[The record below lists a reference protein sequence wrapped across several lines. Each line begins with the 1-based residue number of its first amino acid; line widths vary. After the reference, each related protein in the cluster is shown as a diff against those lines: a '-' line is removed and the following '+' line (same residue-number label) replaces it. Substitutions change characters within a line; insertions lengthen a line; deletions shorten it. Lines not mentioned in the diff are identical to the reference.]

1 MFLSSFIYAII
12 NKKHHNQGEEL
23 MIIIT
28 GASRGIGK
36 AIAIRAAEFGRDLW
50 LTGKDETRMA
60 QTVAELK
67 KVNSRITIRTSCFDL
82 ADKDSLLNFIKE
94 VKQSNV
100 FIEGLFNNAGF
111 ALDLAPIDQ
120 TLDDD
125 IDAMIDV
132 NVRALFILTRHI
144 SAIMRKQDRGHII
157 NIGSTAAI
165 TAYRSAAVYCATKA
179 AVKTFTDGIRLDLV
193 DSNVKVT
200 LIQPGIVETDFS
212 LTRFKGDKTRA
223 DAVYSDI
230 DALEAIDIAD
240 AVCFVFN
247 TPKHMQVAEMTIMA
261 TNQGNGFTFHKQ

>member
-1 MFLSSFIYAII
+1 MNDNRF
-12 NKKHHNQGEEL
+12 KGERV

-36 AIAIRAAEFGRDLW
+36 AIAIRAAEFGRNLW
-50 LTGKDETRMA
+50 LVGQNEKNMEKA
-60 QTVAELK
+60 VAELK
-67 KVNSRITIRTSCFDL
+67 KVNGRIEIRTSCFDL
-82 ADKDSLLNFIKE
+82 SNKIALLNFI
-94 VKQSNV
+94 QNV
-100 FIEGLFNNAGF
+100 EASGKKIEGLFNNAGF
-111 ALDLAPIDQ
+111 ALDLAPFDM
-120 TLDDD
+120 TEDDD

-144 SAIMRKQDRGHII
+144 AQLMRAQNSGHII

-165 TAYRSAAVYCATKA
+165 AAYQNAAVYCATKA

-193 DSNVKVT
+193 DTNVKVT

-212 LTRFKGDKTRA
+212 LRRFKGDVQKA
-223 DAVYSDI
+223 AAVYRGI

-247 TPKHMQVAEMTIMA
+247 TPLHMQVAEMTIMA
-261 TNQGNGFTFHKQ
+261 TNQGNGSTIHRK

>member
-1 MFLSSFIYAII
+1 
-12 NKKHHNQGEEL
+12 

-36 AIAIRAAEFGRDLW
+36 AIALRAAEFGRDLW
-50 LTGKDETRMA
+50 LTGKNEETMTQA
-60 QTVAELK
+60 VAELK
-67 KVNSRITIRTSCFDL
+67 QVNSRIRIRTSCFDL
-82 ADKDSLLNFIKE
+82 ANKTALQHFIE
-94 VKQSNV
+94 DVEESEE

-111 ALDLAPIDQ
+111 ALDLAPFDQ
-120 TLDDD
+120 TLDVD

-144 SAIMRKQDRGHII
+144 AARMRKQNRGHII

-179 AVKTFTDGIRLDLV
+179 AVKTFTDGLRLDLI
-193 DSNVKVT
+193 DTNIKVT

-212 LTRFKGDKTRA
+212 LNRFKGDAIRA
-223 DAVYSDI
+223 AAVYEGI

-240 AVCFVFN
+240 AVCFVFH

-261 TNQGNGFTFHKQ
+261 TNQGNGFTLHK